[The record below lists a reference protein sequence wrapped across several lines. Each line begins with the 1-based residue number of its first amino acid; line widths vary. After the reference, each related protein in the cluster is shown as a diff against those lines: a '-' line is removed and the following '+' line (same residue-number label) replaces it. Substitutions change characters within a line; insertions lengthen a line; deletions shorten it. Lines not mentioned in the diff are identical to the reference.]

1 MALLRPNQPANH
13 VLSDHVRKGRVYS
26 TPLVASGVLEIG
38 DWVRDDMP
46 DLLWPALALSEL
58 GDSAVRRF
66 VDWQRIV
73 LADLEGLADA
83 GFLAECLDGRLT
95 GLERLGT
102 TVPAAI
108 ENVRRRALEQ
118 GLLPAGVSRALAS
131 YFYRPAEWL
140 VDIAPR
146 PPEQE
151 DIDLLARAVFG
162 VLKDAHRES
171 LIKCMY
177 VWAAVLAGTF
187 RSDQETIDLLQPYPT
202 DAANRDAAD
211 TAVRAMWGAHRGL
224 LMHENPNHF
233 DPSIQWARVF
243 WGANSMT
250 TRCIRSRDLENSERE
265 PEEDAMPIAEEPSE
279 AGSVPEPAKMPADGA
294 HLRRLALDL
303 ISSYAEALESAP
315 ADLHAPEP
323 QEVNAGLVLRAGR
336 DVATA
341 LATPDLWCSEHG
353 SHITRML
360 AETRI
365 YIQWMANQDASIYQ
379 RYKDYGA
386 GKAKLYARILNELP
400 ADARTVDFETGRA
413 QLHAL
418 SNTDDVID
426 YRVVDTGD
434 SFSGKS
440 IRKMA
445 EEAGLLD
452 FYRQVYQ
459 MASGVT
465 HSEWWSIESDA
476 MERCQNPLHQ
486 GHLIPSLSLNAGGHV
501 ELATAWV
508 QQLHTLIRLSLR
520 VLNTDEAAVQNAFAW
535 LDDADDVDR
544 AVDTVE

>member
-1 MALLRPNQPANH
+1 MALPRPNQPSNH

-26 TPLVASGVLEIG
+26 IPLVASGVLEVG
-38 DWVRDDMP
+38 DWVRDDLP
-46 DLLWPALALSEL
+46 DLLWPVLALSEL
-58 GDSAVRRF
+58 GDSAARRF

-73 LADLEGLADA
+73 LDDLRELADA
-83 GFLAECLDGRLT
+83 AFLAECLDGRLT
-95 GLERLGT
+95 GLERLGMA
-102 TVPAAI
+102 VPVAI
-108 ENVRRRALEQ
+108 EIVRRRALEQ
-118 GLLPAGVSRALAS
+118 GLLPAGVSQALGS
-131 YFYRPAEWL
+131 YFCRPAEWL
-140 VDIAPR
+140 VEIAPR

-151 DIDLLARAVFG
+151 DINLLARAVIG
-162 VLKDAHRES
+162 VLKDGHRES

-187 RSDQETIDLLQPYPT
+187 SSDQTTIDLLQPYPT
-202 DAANRDAAD
+202 NAATRAAAD
-211 TAVRAMWGAHRGL
+211 TAIRAMWGAHRGL
-224 LMHENPNHF
+224 LLHENPEHF
-233 DPSIQWARVF
+233 DPAIRWARVF
-243 WGANSMT
+243 WGANSIT
-250 TRCIRSRDLENSERE
+250 TRCIRSRDLENSEAE
-265 PEEDAMPIAEEPSE
+265 PEEDGMRTDGDPPAS
-279 AGSVPEPAKMPADGA
+279 GTVPEPAKMPAEGA
-294 HLRRLALDL
+294 HLRRFVLDL
-303 ISSYAEALESAP
+303 ISSYAEALETAP
-315 ADLHAPEP
+315 ADLHAPER

-341 LATPDLWCSEHG
+341 LGTPDLWCSEHG

-365 YIQWMANQDASIYQ
+365 TIQWMANQDASIY
-379 RYKDYGA
+379 RKYKDYGA
-386 GKAKLYARILNELP
+386 GKAKLYARILDEIP
-400 ADARTVDFETGRA
+400 AHARTVDFESGRA
-413 QLHAL
+413 ELHAL

-465 HSEWWSIESDA
+465 HSEWWSIESNA
-476 MERCQNPLHQ
+476 MERCQNPLHR

-508 QQLHTLIRLSLR
+508 QQFHTLIRVSLR
-520 VLNTDEAAVQNAFAW
+520 VLNTNEAAVQNAFAW
-535 LDDADDVDR
+535 LNDPSDDDR
-544 AVDTVE
+544 AIGSVD

>member
-1 MALLRPNQPANH
+1 MPLPRPNQPPNH
-13 VLSDHVRKGRVYS
+13 VLFDHVRKGRVYS

-46 DLLWPALALSEL
+46 DLLWPVLVMSEL
-58 GDSAVRRF
+58 GDSAARRF
-66 VDWQRIV
+66 VDWQRV
-73 LADLEGLADA
+73 VMDDLRELADA
-83 GFLAECLDGRLT
+83 AFLAECLDGRLT
-95 GLERLGT
+95 ALERLGA

-108 ENVRRRALEQ
+108 KIVRRRAVEQ

-140 VDIAPR
+140 VDGAPR

-151 DIDLLARAVFG
+151 DIDLLARAVIG
-162 VLKDAHRES
+162 VLKDGHRES
-171 LIKCMY
+171 VIKCMY
-177 VWAAVLAGTF
+177 VWAAVQAGTF
-187 RSDQETIDLLQPYPT
+187 RSDQKTIDLLQPYPT
-202 DAANRDAAD
+202 NAASRAAAD
-211 TAVRAMWGAHRGL
+211 TAIRAMWGAQRQML
-224 LMHENPNHF
+224 TEENPDHF
-233 DPSIQWARVF
+233 DPAIRWARVF

-250 TRCIRSRDLENSERE
+250 TRCLRSRDLENSESE
-265 PEEDAMPIAEEPSE
+265 PEEDAMRIAEEPSE
-279 AGSVPEPAKMPADGA
+279 AGTVPEPAKMPADGA

-303 ISSYAEALESAP
+303 VSSYAEALETAP

-336 DVATA
+336 AVATA
-341 LATPDLWCSEHG
+341 LGTPDLWCSEHG

-365 YIQWMANQDASIYQ
+365 YVQWMANQDASIY
-379 RYKDYGA
+379 RKYKDYGA
-386 GKAKLYARILNELP
+386 GKAKLYARILDELP
-400 ADARTVDFETGRA
+400 ADARTVDFEMGRA
-413 QLHAL
+413 ELHAL

-445 EEAGLLD
+445 EEVGLLD

-459 MASGVT
+459 MASGAT
-465 HSEWWSIESDA
+465 HSEWWSIESNA
-476 MERCQNPLHQ
+476 MERCQNPLHR

-520 VLNTDEAAVQNAFAW
+520 VLNTDEAAVLNAFAW
-535 LDDADDVDR
+535 LDNASDVDR
-544 AVDTVE
+544 PVDEVK